1 MELSELRVF
10 LTVSSERSFSKAAMK
25 LHRTQPAISQAVR
38 RLEESVGE
46 RLFDRAT
53 KDATLTEAGKLLRD
67 YADRLLRLSEEAE
80 EAVKDLRD
88 LRRGRV
94 LIGCNEASVHAVLP
108 LIERFRHGYPLVHV
122 DVRRIPARQIGAEV
136 AQGSLDFGVLTFQ
149 PAESQLGSIVLGQ
162 DELVML
168 VHPSHP
174 LALSREVTLSECA
187 RQTVIAHNDPSHVR
201 DRVLRL
207 FEQHHIPANILVSLP
222 SLEGI
227 KRAVAMQMGVA
238 LLPRRCAESEI
249 VRGELIALA
258 MPEVRLRRHVRLVFR
273 KAGERSHAAT
283 AFLGSVDDKK
293 RPRGHD
299 AHEELEEP
307 EEQKPRKVSFR
318 NR

>member
-10 LTVSSERSFSKAAMK
+10 LKVAVERSFSRAAMK
-25 LHRTQPAISQAVR
+25 LHRTQPAVSQAVR
-38 RLEESVGE
+38 RLEETVGE

-53 KDATLTEAGKLLRD
+53 KDASLTDAG
-67 YADRLLRLSEEAE
+67 RLLRLSEEAE
-80 EAVKDLRD
+80 GAVKDLRD

-94 LIGCNEASVHAVLP
+94 LIGANEASVHAVLP
-108 LIERFRHGYPLVHV
+108 LIAKFREAHPLVHV
-122 DVRRIPARQIGAEV
+122 DVRRIPARQVGAEV

-149 PAESQLGSIVLGQ
+149 PAETGLSSIDLGQ

-168 VHPSHP
+168 VHPSHA
-174 LALSREVTLSECA
+174 LAHSKEVTLSECA

-249 VRGELIALA
+249 ARGDLVALA
-258 MPEVRLRRHVRLVFR
+258 MPEIRLRRQVRLIFR
-273 KAGERSHAAT
+273 KGGERSHASA
-283 AFLGSVDDKK
+283 AFLAVVEEKK
-293 RPRGHD
+293 D
-299 AHEELEEP
+299 E
-307 EEQKPRKVSFR
+307 
-318 NR
+318 

>member
-1 MELSELRVF
+1 
-10 LTVSSERSFSKAAMK
+10 MK
-25 LHRTQPAISQAVR
+25 LHRTQPAVSQAVR

-53 KDATLTEAGKLLRD
+53 KDASLTDAGRLLRD
-67 YADRLLRLSEEAE
+67 YAERLLRLSEEAE
-80 EAVKDLRD
+80 GAVKDLRD

-94 LIGCNEASVHAVLP
+94 LIGANEASVHAVLP
-108 LIERFRHGYPLVHV
+108 LISRFRGAHPLVHV

-149 PAESQLGSIVLGQ
+149 PAEPRLSSVVLGH

-174 LALSREVTLSECA
+174 LAHIKEVTLSECA

-249 VRGELIALA
+249 ARGELVALA
-258 MPEVRLRRHVRLVFR
+258 MPEIRLRRQVRMVYR
-273 KAGERSHAAT
+273 KSGERSHASA
-283 AFLGSVDDKK
+283 AFLSVVEEKK
-293 RPRGHD
+293 K
-299 AHEELEEP
+299 A
-307 EEQKPRKVSFR
+307 S
-318 NR
+318 